1 MFMSLSSTIA
11 TSDDAVADVV
21 AALERVDFDAET
33 SDASI
38 RKIVA
43 AAVKLYSYKVQRD
56 GGIPAIDAGA
66 ITPTDAMIACTALLR
81 GVNVQ
86 VFELGCWQ
94 GWMG

>member
-1 MFMSLSSTIA
+1 MSSSSAAAANEAAVDDLTAAIA
-11 TSDDAVADVV
+11 
-21 AALERVDFDAET
+21 RIDFDAET
-33 SDASI
+33 SEAAI
-38 RKIVA
+38 RKVVA

-56 GGIPAIDAGA
+56 EGFPCIESGA
-66 ITPTDAMIACTALLR
+66 ITPTDAMIVCSALLR

>member
-1 MFMSLSSTIA
+1 MSSSST
-11 TSDDAVADVV
+11 
-21 AALERVDFDAET
+21 LERNDALAAEISAAVQQLDFDT
-33 SDASI
+33 DVSDAAI
-38 RKIVA
+38 RAIAA
-43 AAVKLYSYKVQRD
+43 AAVKLYSYKVQRE
-56 GGIPAIDAGA
+56 GGFPIVEAGA

>member
-1 MFMSLSSTIA
+1 MSSSNTIA
-11 TSDDAVADVV
+11 RNDEAAADLT
-21 AALERVDFDAET
+21 AAIARIDLDAET
-33 SDASI
+33 SDAAI
-38 RKIVA
+38 RAVIA

-56 GGIPAIDAGA
+56 GGFPCIERGA
-66 ITPTDAMIACTALLR
+66 VTPTDAMIACTALLR

>member
-1 MFMSLSSTIA
+1 MSSSSSLAPNDAPVDALATAIA
-11 TSDDAVADVV
+11 GID
-21 AALERVDFDAET
+21 LDAET
-33 SDASI
+33 SDAAI
-38 RKIVA
+38 RKAVA
-43 AAVKLYSYKVQRD
+43 AVVKLYSYKVQRD
-56 GGIPAIDAGA
+56 GGFPIVEAGA

>member
-1 MFMSLSSTIA
+1 MSSSSTVVRNAAIDELTAAIA
-11 TSDDAVADVV
+11 R
-21 AALERVDFDAET
+21 LDFDADA

-38 RKIVA
+38 QTVIA
-43 AAVKLYSYKVQRD
+43 AAVKLYSYKVQRE
-56 GGIPAIDAGA
+56 GGFPCITAGA